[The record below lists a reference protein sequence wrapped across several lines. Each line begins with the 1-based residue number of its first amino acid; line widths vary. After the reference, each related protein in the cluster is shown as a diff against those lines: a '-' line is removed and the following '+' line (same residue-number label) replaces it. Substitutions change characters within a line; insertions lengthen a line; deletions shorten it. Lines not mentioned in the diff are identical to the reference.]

1 MTKKIIRVLGIES
14 SCDETSVSIVEKS
27 GNKFKVLSNVVK
39 SQIDIHK
46 LYGGVVPELAARAH
60 SDIIDKLIIK
70 ALSEAGMTFK
80 KINAISAT
88 AGPGLLGGLLVGV
101 VAGKTL
107 AHYLNK
113 PFIAVNHLE
122 GHALSIK
129 LETEIE
135 YPYLLLLVSGGHTE
149 FTIIKNFNNYKRIG
163 TTIDDA
169 LGEAFDK
176 TARLLNLDY
185 PGGPE
190 IEKYAALGNE
200 NKFELPMPLI
210 HEKNAHFSFAGLKSA
225 VANIVAKNRCTERF
239 KKDMAASFQATI
251 NKVILAKTRN
261 AIHEYRSFIK
271 SKKNL
276 KIVVAGGVAANK
288 SIRKSLT
295 KLEKEEA
302 CEFLFPSIKYCT
314 DNGAMIALAG
324 IERFERNKF
333 NKLNFKPQPRW
344 PLDKNAIF
352 MKGKRAV
359 EG

>member
-1 MTKKIIRVLGIES
+1 MRNRIRVIGIES
-14 SCDETSVSIVEKS
+14 SCDETSVSIVQKS
-27 GNKFKVLSNVVK
+27 NNKIDVLSNIVK

-46 LYGGVVPELAARAH
+46 YYGGVVPELAARAH
-60 SDIIDKLIIK
+60 SDIIDKLICE
-70 ALSEAGMTFK
+70 ALDDANTSFK
-80 KINAISAT
+80 QIDAIAAT

-107 AHYLNK
+107 AHFLQK
-113 PFIAVNHLE
+113 PFIAINHLE

-129 LETEIE
+129 LEQEID

-149 FTIIKNFNNYKRIG
+149 FTIIRNFNSYKRIG

-176 TARLLNLDY
+176 TARLLRMGY

-190 IEKYAALGNE
+190 IEKYAALGNA
-200 NKFELPMPLI
+200 NRFQLPMPLI

-225 VANIVAKNRCTERF
+225 VANIVAKNRCTEKF
-239 KKDMAASFQATI
+239 KRDMAASFQANI
-251 NKVILAKTRN
+251 NKIIFAKTQS
-261 AIHEYRSFIK
+261 AIHEYKQVVK
-271 SKKNL
+271 SKNKL
-276 KIVVAGGVAANK
+276 KVVVAGGVAANK
-288 SIRKSLT
+288 SIRHSL
-295 KLEKEEA
+295 KALESIED
-302 CEFLFPSIKYCT
+302 CEFLFPSIKFCT

-324 IERFERNKF
+324 IERFERKKF
-333 NKLNFKPQPRW
+333 NKLNFKPRPRW